1 MTPPCVPKFSPSPCP
16 THYDERLATTTS
28 ADFCSI
34 TQSVSAPVRC
44 LKIGRVLWL
53 PCRFQQDLIQT
64 PMDSRLLF
72 EQISP
77 DKNVNCL
84 CTTAPFTVSLE
95 PEGFVVVCQLAP
107 KISAF
112 YDGSVR
118 RLTDLPPAS
127 SGHSLASLPLLLAS
141 GCRHSAPITFEH
153 LDAGS
158 TTGDF
163 HPMSSRPCWA
173 YTVHLRANRVVVYN
187 GNSTPLDG
195 RCIDNERIEVRFRSN
210 LTLISRRTRNAPDVA
225 WSNGTVWRREGNT
238 VAFPLS
244 GF

>member
-53 PCRFQQDLIQT
+53 PCRFQQHLIQT

-163 HPMSSRPCWA
+163 HPMSVRPAWA
-173 YTVHLRANRVVVYN
+173 YTPMHPTVDRLSVSVQGCLRRVI
-187 GNSTPLDG
+187 GNVNWL
-195 RCIDNERIEVRFRSN
+195 RFRVRAY
-210 LTLISRRTRNAPDVA
+210 RRVT
-225 WSNGTVWRREGNT
+225 W
-238 VAFPLS
+238 LS
-244 GF
+244 CLRWFLQFWYNQGITEEWELSLRSL

>member
-1 MTPPCVPKFSPSPCP
+1 VTPPCVPKFSPSPCP

-53 PCRFQQDLIQT
+53 PCRFQQHLIQT

-77 DKNVNCL
+77 DQNVNCL

-141 GCRHSAPITFEH
+141 GCRHWAPITFEH

-173 YTVHLRANRVVVYN
+173 YTIRGSGRTKAAGVEFKVICRRCTSPLCRLSYLLRR
-187 GNSTPLDG
+187 
-195 RCIDNERIEVRFRSN
+195 RC
-210 LTLISRRTRNAPDVA
+210 
-225 WSNGTVWRREGNT
+225 
-238 VAFPLS
+238 
-244 GF
+244 

>member
-1 MTPPCVPKFSPSPCP
+1 M
-16 THYDERLATTTS
+16 
-28 ADFCSI
+28 DF
-34 TQSVSAPVRC
+34 
-44 LKIGRVLWL
+44 
-53 PCRFQQDLIQT
+53 
-64 PMDSRLLF
+64 RLLF

-118 RLTDLPPAS
+118 PLTDLPPAS

-163 HPMSSRPCWA
+163 HPMSVRPCWA
-173 YTVHLRANRVVVYN
+173 YTPMHPTVDRLSVSVQGCLRRVIGNVSWLRFLVRAYRRVIWLSCLRWFLQFWYN
-187 GNSTPLDG
+187 QG
-195 RCIDNERIEVRFRSN
+195 RTEEKELSLRS
-210 LTLISRRTRNAPDVA
+210 L
-225 WSNGTVWRREGNT
+225 
-238 VAFPLS
+238 
-244 GF
+244 

>member
-1 MTPPCVPKFSPSPCP
+1 MFPRTGCTIKHRLHSFPIRVHPSVELCDSSLRSEVQSFTLSHPL
-16 THYDERLATTTS
+16 ERLATTTS

-53 PCRFQQDLIQT
+53 PCRFQQHLIQT

-112 YDGSVR
+112 YDGSVP
-118 RLTDLPPAS
+118 RLTDLLPAS

-141 GCRHSAPITFEH
+141 GCRHWAPITFDH

-158 TTGDF
+158 TTGGLSPHKF
-163 HPMSSRPCWA
+163 TPILG
-173 YTVHLRANRVVVYN
+173 VHN
-187 GNSTPLDG
+187 PWQ
-195 RCIDNERIEVRFRSN
+195 
-210 LTLISRRTRNAPDVA
+210 RTAI
-225 WSNGTVWRREGNT
+225 
-238 VAFPLS
+238 PLS
-244 GF
+244 SISADVS

>member
-53 PCRFQQDLIQT
+53 PCRFQQHLIQT

-163 HPMSSRPCWA
+163 HPMSSCPCWA
-173 YTVHLRANRVVVYN
+173 YT
-187 GNSTPLDG
+187 TPMHP
-195 RCIDNERIEVRFRSN
+195 
-210 LTLISRRTRNAPDVA
+210 TLC
-225 WSNGTVWRREGNT
+225 
-238 VAFPLS
+238 
-244 GF
+244 

>member
-53 PCRFQQDLIQT
+53 PCRFQQHLIQT

-84 CTTAPFTVSLE
+84 CTTAPFTVSIE
-95 PEGFVVVCQLAP
+95 PEGFVVVCQLVP

-112 YDGSVR
+112 YDVSVR

-127 SGHSLASLPLLLAS
+127 SGHSLASLLLAS

-163 HPMSSRPCWA
+163 HPMSVRPCWA
-173 YTVHLRANRVVVYN
+173 YTR
-187 GNSTPLDG
+187 
-195 RCIDNERIEVRFRSN
+195 RC
-210 LTLISRRTRNAPDVA
+210 T
-225 WSNGTVWRREGNT
+225 
-238 VAFPLS
+238 
-244 GF
+244 